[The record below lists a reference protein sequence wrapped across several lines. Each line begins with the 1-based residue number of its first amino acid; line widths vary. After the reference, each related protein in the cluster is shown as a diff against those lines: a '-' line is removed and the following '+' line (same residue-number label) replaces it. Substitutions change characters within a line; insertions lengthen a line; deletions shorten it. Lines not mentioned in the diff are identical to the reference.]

1 VKEVIQMGSHD
12 KFNAGEWVK
21 VDGEEKRVT
30 SGGEFI
36 VHVQGENDKNPVPVV
51 VESVTKWSHK

>member
-1 VKEVIQMGSHD
+1 MGSHD

-36 VHVQGENDKNPVPVV
+36 VYVQGENDKNPVPVV